1 VLLVQYCF
9 ISDFILLFYVK
20 LMLSSMFKEP
30 FSQALRSHTLI
41 FFIDDDT
48 SYQKFFSAA
57 SQVIK
62 SKEWDSQDFA

>member
-1 VLLVQYCF
+1 
-9 ISDFILLFYVK
+9 
-20 LMLSSMFKEP
+20 MLSSMFKEP